1 MDNQSI
7 INMALGTILL
17 IAGWFARELWVA
29 VKDLKNDIH
38 EIEITLPMNYIRRDE
53 YHDSLR
59 EIKDMLYKIFER
71 LDNKEDRR

>member
-29 VKDLKNDIH
+29 VKDLKNDLH
-38 EIEITLPMNYIRRDE
+38 DLEIILPNEYVKRDE
-53 YHDSLR
+53 YMDTMR
-59 EIKDMLYKIFER
+59 EVKDMLYKIFER
-71 LDNKEDRR
+71 LDNKADR

>member
-29 VKDLKNDIH
+29 VKELKNDVH
-38 EIEITLPMNYIRRDE
+38 DLEVTLPINYIRRDE
-53 YHDSLR
+53 FHDNMR
-59 EIKDMLYKIFER
+59 EIKEMLYKIFER
-71 LDNKEDRR
+71 LDNKADR

>member
-29 VKDLKNDIH
+29 VKELKNDVH
-38 EIEITLPMNYIRRDE
+38 DLEVTLPVNYIRRDE
-53 YHDSLR
+53 FHDNMR
-59 EIKDMLYKIFER
+59 EIKEMLYKIFER
-71 LDNKEDRR
+71 LDNKADR